1 MLQQVFDNNAVNTG
15 YWWWWLPPG
24 ICIALV
30 GTSLA
35 LLNFGI
41 DEFINPRLRAVG
53 LTRKAARKAGISF
66 RATLGFTPVMG
77 GRKAPVAPASGSDDG
92 RGGSSR

>member
-53 LTRKAARKAGISF
+53 LTRKAA
-66 RATLGFTPVMG
+66 
-77 GRKAPVAPASGSDDG
+77 GRRGSASAPRSGS
-92 RGGSSR
+92 RP